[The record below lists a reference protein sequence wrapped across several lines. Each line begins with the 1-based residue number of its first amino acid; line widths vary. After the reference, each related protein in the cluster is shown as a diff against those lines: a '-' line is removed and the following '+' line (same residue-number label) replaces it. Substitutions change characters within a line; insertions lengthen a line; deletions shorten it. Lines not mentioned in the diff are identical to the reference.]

1 MMTLDLTKGN
11 ITKTLL
17 LFALPMMVGNL
28 LQQTYNVVDTLI
40 VGQYIG
46 RDALAAVGSAYTL
59 MTFLNSV
66 LLGFCMGS
74 GVMFSVCYGKQDL
87 DRLKQGRFMSFV
99 MIGALTLFMNGAV
112 FLGLD
117 WILVFL
123 KVPYEVYDMMR
134 EYLQIIF
141 WGITS
146 VFVYNYFA
154 SLLRAVGNSVVP
166 LIFLGVSAVTNIVLD
181 LEFVLKLGRGI
192 GGAAEATVL
201 SQIFSAVGICIYTLA
216 RFPQFRLGRKWMVW
230 NGEVLK
236 EIFHL
241 SFLTS
246 VQQSV
251 MNFGILM
258 VQGLVNSFGPIVM
271 AAFAA
276 AVKIDSF
283 AYMPVQDF
291 GNGFSTFVA
300 QNYGAGNKERIRKG
314 THNAGLCTLV
324 FCLFITIGV
333 CLFARPLLLIFV
345 NPTET
350 EVLAV
355 GVEYLRI
362 EGTFYCLIGFL
373 FLFYGYF
380 RAMKRPGM
388 SVILTVISLGTRVIL
403 AYVLS
408 AVPWIGVR
416 GIWAAV
422 PIGWLLADVVGYL
435 FVGKT
440 DKRGDAGSI
449 VK

>member
-74 GVMFSVCYGKQDL
+74 GV
-87 DRLKQGRFMSFV
+87 MSFV

-246 VQQSV
+246 VQ
-251 MNFGILM
+251 
-258 VQGLVNSFGPIVM
+258 
-271 AAFAA
+271 
-276 AVKIDSF
+276 
-283 AYMPVQDF
+283 
-291 GNGFSTFVA
+291 
-300 QNYGAGNKERIRKG
+300 
-314 THNAGLCTLV
+314 
-324 FCLFITIGV
+324 
-333 CLFARPLLLIFV
+333 
-345 NPTET
+345 
-350 EVLAV
+350 
-355 GVEYLRI
+355 
-362 EGTFYCLIGFL
+362 
-373 FLFYGYF
+373 
-380 RAMKRPGM
+380 
-388 SVILTVISLGTRVIL
+388 
-403 AYVLS
+403 
-408 AVPWIGVR
+408 
-416 GIWAAV
+416 
-422 PIGWLLADVVGYL
+422 
-435 FVGKT
+435 
-440 DKRGDAGSI
+440 
-449 VK
+449 

>member
-1 MMTLDLTKGN
+1 MKTLDLTKGN

-17 LFALPMMVGNL
+17 QFALPMIMGNL
-28 LQQTYNVVDTLI
+28 LQQMYNVTDTLI

-46 RDALAAVGSAYTL
+46 REALAAVGSAYTL
-59 MTFLNSV
+59 MTFLNSI

-74 GVMFSVCYGKQDL
+74 GVMFSVCYGKRDL
-87 DRLKQGRFMSFV
+87 DRMKQGMFLSFV
-99 MIGALTLFMNGAV
+99 MIGTLTLVINGAV

-117 WILVFL
+117 GILVFL
-123 KVPYEVYDMMR
+123 RVPDEVYEMMR
-134 EYLQIIF
+134 EYLWIIF
-141 WGITS
+141 WGITAI
-146 VFVYNYFA
+146 FVYNYFA
-154 SLLRAVGNSVVP
+154 SLLRAIGNSVVP
-166 LIFLGVSAVTNIVLD
+166 LVFLGVSAASNIVLD
-181 LEFVLKLGRGI
+181 LVFVLVLHRGI
-192 GGAAEATVL
+192 AGAAEATVL
-201 SQIFSAVGICIYTLA
+201 AQIFSGIGIAGYTWIC
-216 RFPQFRLGRKWMVW
+216 FPEFRLGRTWMRW
-230 NGEVLK
+230 DFGVLK

-258 VQGLVNSFGPIVM
+258 VQGLVNSFGPVVM

-291 GNGFSTFVA
+291 GNAFSTFVA
-300 QNYGAGNKERIRKG
+300 QNFGAGEKERIQRG
-314 THNAGLCTLV
+314 IRSAGLCTLL
-324 FCLFITIGV
+324 FCLMITAGV
-333 CLFARPLLLIFV
+333 CLSARELLLIFV
-345 NPTET
+345 RPEEL

-362 EGTFYCLIGFL
+362 EGAFYCLIGFL

-380 RAMKRPGM
+380 RAMRRPGM
-388 SVILTVISLGTRVIL
+388 SVILTVISLGTRVAL
-403 AYVLS
+403 AYTLS

-422 PIGWLLADVVGYL
+422 PIGWFLADAVGL
-435 FVGKT
+435 MAARKSKMGRKT
-440 DKRGDAGSI
+440 EI
-449 VK
+449 

>member
-1 MMTLDLTKGN
+1 
-11 ITKTLL
+11 
-17 LFALPMMVGNL
+17 
-28 LQQTYNVVDTLI
+28 
-40 VGQYIG
+40 
-46 RDALAAVGSAYTL
+46 
-59 MTFLNSV
+59 
-66 LLGFCMGS
+66 
-74 GVMFSVCYGKQDL
+74 
-87 DRLKQGRFMSFV
+87 
-99 MIGALTLFMNGAV
+99 
-112 FLGLD
+112 
-117 WILVFL
+117 
-123 KVPYEVYDMMR
+123 
-134 EYLQIIF
+134 
-141 WGITS
+141 
-146 VFVYNYFA
+146 
-154 SLLRAVGNSVVP
+154 
-166 LIFLGVSAVTNIVLD
+166 
-181 LEFVLKLGRGI
+181 
-192 GGAAEATVL
+192 
-201 SQIFSAVGICIYTLA
+201 
-216 RFPQFRLGRKWMVW
+216 
-230 NGEVLK
+230 
-236 EIFHL
+236 
-241 SFLTS
+241 
-246 VQQSV
+246 
-251 MNFGILM
+251 M

>member
-87 DRLKQGRFMSFV
+87 DRLKQGMFMSFV

-300 QNYGAGNKERIRKG
+300 QNYGAGNKERIREG